1 MIPRSGLDDGD
12 DRYSDMSGDSMLNE
26 SSDSSLSYRG
36 GPLPESSSFHLFTR
50 KVKFFFSVIHS
61 EYTSTLSVCVV
72 RNAVV

>member
-1 MIPRSGLDDGD
+1 
-12 DRYSDMSGDSMLNE
+12 MSGDSMLNE

>member
-1 MIPRSGLDDGD
+1 
-12 DRYSDMSGDSMLNE
+12 MSGDSMLNE

-61 EYTSTLSVCVV
+61 EYTSALSYLCGRGVIEYSV
-72 RNAVV
+72 